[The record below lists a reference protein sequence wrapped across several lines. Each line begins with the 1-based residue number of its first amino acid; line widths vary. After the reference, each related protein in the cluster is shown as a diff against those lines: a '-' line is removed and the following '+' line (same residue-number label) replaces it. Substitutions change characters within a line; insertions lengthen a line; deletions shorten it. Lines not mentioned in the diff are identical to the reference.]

1 MSKGDFSE
9 LREIV
14 KSRSGGYCEKCGK
27 PLGESWALHHRKLRS
42 RGGKD
47 TLTNFVAL
55 HHQCHNLGTNSV
67 HFNPRTA
74 EQLGLMVPSWQDP
87 KDAPL
92 TLPSGAIVLL
102 NDDGSYRYLERKE
115 DGW

>member
-1 MSKGDFSE
+1 LSKTDFLE
-9 LREIV
+9 LREVV
-14 KSRSGGYCEKCGK
+14 KSRSSGYCEKCGK

-42 RGGKD
+42 RGGED
-47 TLTNFVAL
+47 SLTNFVAL
-55 HHQCHNLGTNSV
+55 HHECHNLGNGSV
-67 HFNPRTA
+67 HSNPKLA

-92 TLPSGAIVLL
+92 TLPSGDIVLL

-115 DGW
+115 NGW